1 MASYQETLY
10 VGMTNDLKRRVFEH
24 KNSLVEGFTQK
35 YKCSKLVYFESSN
48 DVRVVLE
55 REKQLKRWS
64 RKKKMEL
71 ISISN
76 SEMKDLSALP
86 MDIGRSRDDKMVG
99 WARSRDDK
107 SKKGNN
113 PMNFWREIKKPIKVL
128 SPMAGYT
135 DSAFRLLCKKYGADV
150 TISELISADAI
161 AYASEKIKNYE
172 LRIKVDK
179 EDLLFHRFESNK
191 NQPTA
196 DLLSFYEEERPF
208 VVQLFGKNPVNFG
221 KAAKWISEVLK
232 PDGIDINMG
241 CPARKVVGSD
251 HGAALLKNPE
261 LAVAI
266 VKAVK
271 ENTSLPV
278 SVKTRLGW
286 DNDDQILE
294 FAPKLKEAGIDAL
307 ILHGRTYKD
316 GFKNTA
322 RWENI
327 YKVKE
332 VFGSDLIVIGN
343 GDIQKISKSEFLISN
358 KTSNYQNSNAKYPI
372 DGIAIG
378 RAAFGKPWI
387 FSKHEIAKDELKDL
401 IILHAKLIPMHREK
415 IGFLEFRK
423 HLLCY
428 LRGFPGAKDLR
439 KEAVSVVDFESVNR
453 IVEQL

>member
-1 MASYQETLY
+1 MQ
-10 VGMTNDLKRRVFEH
+10 
-24 KNSLVEGFTQK
+24 
-35 YKCSKLVYFESSN
+35 
-48 DVRVVLE
+48 
-55 REKQLKRWS
+55 
-64 RKKKMEL
+64 
-71 ISISN
+71 
-76 SEMKDLSALP
+76 
-86 MDIGRSRDDKMVG
+86 
-99 WARSRDDK
+99 
-107 SKKGNN
+107 
-113 PMNFWREIKKPIKVL
+113 NFWREIKKPIKVL

-135 DSAFRLLCKKYGADV
+135 DSAFRLLCRKYGADV
-150 TISELISADAI
+150 VITELVSADAI
-161 AYASEKIKNYE
+161 AYASDRIKNHE

-179 EDLLFHRFESNK
+179 EDLLFHQLDSSK

-196 DLLSFYEEERPF
+196 ELLSFYEKERPV
-208 VVQLFGKNPVNFG
+208 VVQLFGKNPENF
-221 KAAKWISEVLK
+221 ARATKWITDELK

-251 HGAALLKNPE
+251 HGAALLKNLP
-261 LAVAI
+261 LAVEI
-266 VKAVK
+266 VEAVK
-271 ENTSLPV
+271 ENTSLPI

-286 DNDDQILE
+286 DCDDQILD

-332 VFGSDLIVIGN
+332 FFGDELVVIGN
-343 GDIQKISKSEFLISN
+343 GDVRKISKSEFLIHSAIVQDGFSN
-358 KTSNYQNSNAKYPI
+358 KISNYQMPNAKYPI
-372 DGIAIG
+372 DGVAIG
-378 RAAFGKPWI
+378 RATFGKPWI
-387 FSKHEIAKDELKDL
+387 FSKDEISRDELKEL

-439 KEAVSVVDFESVNR
+439 KEAVSVVDLQSVLR